1 MKKIVIFMFLSVII
15 LFSSGCI
22 KRDSMED
29 ITIYTTSYPI
39 TYITNYLYAD
49 HANINS
55 IYPSGVV
62 PSKYTLT
69 DKQIIDYSNCSLF
82 IFNGLSNEDSYVAP
96 MFNHNKKLM
105 IINSTQSMEYLYGEE
120 ELWLDPSNFLMMAN
134 NIKNG
139 LNEYINN
146 HYLKADIEEKYEKL
160 RVEISN
166 LDAKMQ
172 LIASKANN
180 NKIIVSSDLF
190 NYLDKY
196 GLEIYSLE
204 ENSNLTDKKINEI
217 LTLINNGEVSYI
229 FAKQNE
235 ELNETIKNIQSQTN
249 IQILTLHTLSNLT
262 NNEES
267 SKKDY
272 ISIMNENI
280 EQLKL
285 ELYN

>member
-1 MKKIVIFMFLSVII
+1 MKKVII
-15 LFSSGCI
+15 LMFLTFTILCSSGCI
-22 KRDSMED
+22 KRDTMEG
-29 ITIYTTSYPI
+29 INIYTTSYPI
-39 TYITNYLYAD
+39 TYITNYLYSD
-49 HANINS
+49 HANIYS
-55 IYPSGVV
+55 IYPNGVV

-69 DKQIIDYSNCSLF
+69 DKQIIDYSKGSLF
-82 IFNGLSNEDSYVAP
+82 VFNGLSSEKEYVAP
-96 MFNHNKKLM
+96 MFKHNKKLM
-105 IINSTQSMEYLYGEE
+105 IINSTQSMEYLYGED

-146 HYLKADIEEKYEKL
+146 HYLKTDIEEKYEKL
-160 RVEISN
+160 RIEISN

-180 NKIIVSSDLF
+180 NKILVASDLF
-190 NYLDKY
+190 NFLDKY
-196 GLEIYSLE
+196 GLEVYSLE
-204 ENSNLTDKKINEI
+204 ENNSLTDKKVNDI
-217 LTLINNGEVSYI
+217 LTLINNGEISYI

-235 ELNETIKNIQSQTN
+235 ELNDTIKNIQSQTN
-249 IQILTLHTLSNLT
+249 IQVLTLHTLSNLT

-272 ISIMNENI
+272 LSLMNENI